1 MKKNAWK
8 QYVLWILVSEGVGI
22 LAGLLSMEGMKAFS
36 QQALQPGFT
45 PPDIVFPIV
54 WTILY
59 ALMGIGM
66 ARVQLYGML
75 PEKNIAGNLFI
86 MQLVLNFFW
95 PLVFFN
101 AQAYGLAL
109 AFLGVLWI
117 LVYRMLLVF
126 RKEDK
131 LAGNLQIPYL
141 IWLSFAAILN
151 EQVWLL
157 NR

>member
-8 QYVLWILVSEGVGI
+8 QYVFWIVLSEGVGF
-22 LAGLLSMEGMKAFS
+22 LAGLLSMEGMNTFS
-36 QQALQPGFT
+36 QQALQPGFA

-54 WTILY
+54 WSILY

-66 ARVQLYGML
+66 ARVQLYGIL
-75 PEKNIAGNLFI
+75 PEKAAAGNLFI
-86 MQLVLNFFW
+86 CQLILNFFW

-126 RKEDK
+126 RIEDK

>member
-1 MKKNAWK
+1 MKKDAWK
-8 QYVLWILVSEGVGI
+8 QYTFWILFSEAVGL
-22 LAGLLSMEGMKAFS
+22 LAGLLSWKGISTFS
-36 QQALQPGFT
+36 QSAIQPVFT
-45 PPDIVFPIV
+45 PPSIVFPVV

-66 ARVQLYGML
+66 ARVQLYGTL
-75 PEKNIAGNLFI
+75 PGKAHGGNLFLA
-86 MQLVLNFFW
+86 QLVLNFLW
-95 PLVFFN
+95 PMVFFN
-101 AQAYGLAL
+101 GQAYGLAL
-109 AFLGVLWI
+109 AFLGLLWI
-117 LVYRMLLVF
+117 LVYRMLLTF

-151 EQVWLL
+151 EQTWLL